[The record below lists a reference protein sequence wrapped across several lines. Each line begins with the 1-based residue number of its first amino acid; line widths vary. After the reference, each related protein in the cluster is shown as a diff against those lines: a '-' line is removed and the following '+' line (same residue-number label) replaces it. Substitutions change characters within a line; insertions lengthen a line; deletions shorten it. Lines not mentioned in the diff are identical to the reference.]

1 MLFKQS
7 NTLVIGILV
16 LFFLISCNS
25 ENQKNSEFNQTNS
38 SIKKKPNRMTV
49 LSPRI
54 PTSPKKFNSELLD
67 DSCFTIN
74 TVFAFYILSD
84 WEKYQYHE
92 VLNNRT
98 DEIYYNG
105 RDIIIRYTGFLKK
118 YGKCDIIIIFREKL
132 SKSCLIVS
140 KHKGK
145 QSTYYTNLSR
155 NNVDLIVYNIDK
167 YCQSFENYQIEVKP
181 QFSNEKEIYAVNYH
195 RDENDRIMYF
205 KDIRIIEKKTK

>member
-7 NTLVIGILV
+7 NTVVIGILV

-25 ENQKNSEFNQTNS
+25 KDQKNSEYNQTNS

-54 PTSPKKFNSELLD
+54 PPLPKKIKSELLD
-67 DSCFTIN
+67 DSCFTIS
-74 TVFAFYILSD
+74 TELAWYISEE
-84 WEKYQYHE
+84 WKSHQYHE
-92 VLNNRT
+92 VSNNCI
-98 DEIYYNG
+98 DEFYYNG

-118 YGKCDIIIIFREKL
+118 YSKCDIMIIYREKL

-140 KHKGK
+140 KHKVK

-155 NNVDLIVYNIDK
+155 NCVDLIVYNIDK

-195 RDENDRIMYF
+195 RDENDKIMYF